1 MVVIPDL
8 SSVLRYFCA
17 SFKTENM
24 LTGQQRTDIDKIWKE
39 FWQNG
44 MTDPLSI
51 IKQITYLLF
60 IRNLDRQ
67 QELKEKQANKLKMP
81 VQDPIYSDEQ
91 RELRWNVFKTK
102 DPEQMFRL
110 FRKEDGVFDFIKN
123 IGQKGG
129 LFAQTMR
136 YANFDIN
143 NPKLLDRIVQM
154 IDKLKID
161 DIDSKGDVYEYL
173 LSKLATA
180 GINGQFRTPK
190 HIIRLMVDLLQPQ
203 TDELVCDPATGTAG
217 FLVGVVEYLREHY
230 PDEFYKKEFR
240 QHFNNGMFSGF
251 ESDNTMVGISAMNLQ
266 MHGIDNPKLQYMD
279 ALSNDNTVK
288 DKYSLILANPPFS
301 GSADYDGI
309 ELSLKKS
316 LDLGKTAK
324 TAKTELLFVS
334 LMLRMLK
341 PGGRCAVIVPAGVL
355 FGSTK
360 SHLAVRQL
368 LVDENQLQAVISMPS
383 GVFKP
388 YTGVATAILV
398 FTKTGTGGTDR
409 VWFYDMK
416 ADGYSLDDKREALGK
431 LDEATDS
438 RIYSLEENNI
448 PDIIEKF
455 HVIANSSLRGGTTMQ
470 SVEQASNDRT
480 AQHFF
485 VTADE
490 IRAESYNL
498 SFNLYQEI
506 VHEQVNYAS
515 PADIITR
522 IAKLD
527 DKRKQLMN
535 ELGGLL
541 G

>member
-1 MVVIPDL
+1 MI
-8 SSVLRYFCA
+8 
-17 SFKTENM
+17 
-24 LTGQQRTDIDKIWKE
+24 TGQQRNDIDRIWKE

-67 QELKEKQANKLKMP
+67 QELKEKQANKLRMP
-81 VQDPIYSDEQ
+81 LKDFIYIEEQ
-91 RELRWNVFKTK
+91 RELRWRVFKDK

-110 FRKEDGVFDFIKN
+110 FRKENGVFDFIKN

-129 LFAQTMR
+129 LFAETMR

-143 NPKLLDRIVQM
+143 NPKLLDKVVQL

-161 DIDSKGDVYEYL
+161 DRDSKGDVYEYL

-190 HIIRLMVDLLQPQ
+190 HIIRMMVDLLEPQ
-203 TDELVCDPATGTAG
+203 TDELVCDLAAGTAG
-217 FLVGVVEYLREHY
+217 FLVGVVEYLRDNH
-230 PDEFYKKEFR
+230 PDEFYKKEFQ

-266 MHGIDNPKLQYMD
+266 MHGIDNPKLRYMD
-279 ALSNDNTVK
+279 ALSNDNTIK
-288 DKYSLILANPPFS
+288 DQYSLILANPPFS

-309 ELSLKKS
+309 ELSLKKA
-316 LDLGKTAK
+316 LNLGKTAK
-324 TAKTELLFVS
+324 SAKTELLFLA

-360 SHLAVRQL
+360 SHRAVREAL
-368 LVDENQLQAVISMPS
+368 IDEHQLQAVISMPS

-388 YTGVATAILV
+388 YTGVATAILI
-398 FTKTGTGGTDR
+398 FTKTGTGGTDK

-416 ADGYSLDDKREALGK
+416 ADGFSLDDKRDPLGK
-431 LDEATDS
+431 LKDN
-438 RIYSLEENNI
+438 EERVYAEGENDI
-448 PDIIEKF
+448 PDIICKF
-455 HVIANSSLRGGTTMQ
+455 HKV
-470 SVEQASNDRT
+470 VASEEIDQPRT
-480 AQHFF
+480 GQHFF
-485 VTADE
+485 VDANE
-490 IRAESYNL
+490 IREEGYNL
-498 SFNLYQEI
+498 SFNLYQEM
-506 VHEQVNYAS
+506 VYQEVQYDK
-515 PADIITR
+515 PADIISR
-522 IAKLD
+522 IEKLD
-527 DKRKQLMN
+527 EERRLLMK
-535 ELGGLL
+535 ELGGML

>member
-1 MVVIPDL
+1 
-8 SSVLRYFCA
+8 
-17 SFKTENM
+17 M

-60 IRNLDRQ
+60 IRNLDRL

-81 VQDPIYSDEQ
+81 IQDPIYLEEQ

-110 FRKEDGVFDFIKN
+110 FRKEDGVFDFIKS

-129 LFAQTMR
+129 LFAETMR

-143 NPKLLDRIVQM
+143 SPKLLDRIVQM

-161 DIDSKGDVYEYL
+161 DVDSKGDVYEYL

-203 TDELVCDPATGTAG
+203 TDELVCDPAAGTAG

-266 MHGIDNPKLQYMD
+266 MHGIDNPKLKYMD

-388 YTGVATAILV
+388 YTGVATAILL
-398 FTKTGTGGTDR
+398 FTKTGTGGTNR

-416 ADGYSLDDKREALGK
+416 ADGYSLDDKRELLGK
-431 LDEATDS
+431 PDEDNPDLPS
-438 RIYSLEENNI
+438 MRNYKLEENNI
-448 PDIIEKF
+448 PDIIQKF
-455 HVIANSSLRGGTTMQ
+455 HVIADSSLRGGTTKQ
-470 SVEQASNDRT
+470 TIENDANDRT
-480 AQHFF
+480 AQQFF
-485 VTADE
+485 ATADE
-490 IRAESYNL
+490 IRAENYNL
-498 SFNLYQEI
+498 SFNLYLKI
-506 VHEQVNYAS
+506 VYEQVNYTA
-515 PADIITR
+515 PKVIIQR
-522 IAKLD
+522 ITQMD
-527 DKRKQLMN
+527 EERKQLMN

>member
-1 MVVIPDL
+1 
-8 SSVLRYFCA
+8 
-17 SFKTENM
+17 M

-81 VQDPIYSDEQ
+81 VHDPIYSEEQ

-143 NPKLLDRIVQM
+143 SPKLLDRVVQM
-154 IDKLKID
+154 TDKLKID

-190 HIIRLMVDLLQPQ
+190 HIIHLMVDLMQPK
-203 TDELVCDPATGTAG
+203 TDEQVCDPAAGTAG

-230 PDEFYKKEFR
+230 PDEFYNKEFR

-288 DKYSLILANPPFS
+288 DKFSLILANPPFS

-316 LDLGKTAK
+316 LNLGK
-324 TAKTELLFVS
+324 
-334 LMLRMLK
+334 K
-341 PGGRCAVIVPAGVL
+341 P
-355 FGSTK
+355 
-360 SHLAVRQL
+360 RQ
-368 LVDENQLQAVISMPS
+368 P
-383 GVFKP
+383 KP
-388 YTGVATAILV
+388 
-398 FTKTGTGGTDR
+398 
-409 VWFYDMK
+409 
-416 ADGYSLDDKREALGK
+416 
-431 LDEATDS
+431 
-438 RIYSLEENNI
+438 NCC
-448 PDIIEKF
+448 
-455 HVIANSSLRGGTTMQ
+455 
-470 SVEQASNDRT
+470 
-480 AQHFF
+480 
-485 VTADE
+485 
-490 IRAESYNL
+490 
-498 SFNLYQEI
+498 SFRSCC
-506 VHEQVNYAS
+506 VC
-515 PADIITR
+515 
-522 IAKLD
+522 
-527 DKRKQLMN
+527 
-535 ELGGLL
+535 
-541 G
+541 

>member
-1 MVVIPDL
+1 
-8 SSVLRYFCA
+8 
-17 SFKTENM
+17 M
-24 LTGQQRTDIDKIWKE
+24 LIGQQRNDIDKIWKE

-67 QELKEKQANKLKMP
+67 QELKEKQAAKLKMP
-81 VQDPIYSDEQ
+81 IQDPIYTEEQ
-91 RELRWNVFKTK
+91 RELRWNVFKDK
-102 DPEQMFRL
+102 DPEQMFSL
-110 FRKEDGVFDFIKN
+110 FRKEGGVFDFIKN
-123 IGQKGG
+123 IGAKGG
-129 LFAQTMR
+129 LFAATMR

-143 NPKLLDRIVQM
+143 SPKLLDRVVQM
-154 IDKLKID
+154 IDALKID
-161 DIDSKGDVYEYL
+161 DRDSKGDVYEYL

-190 HIIRLMVDLLQPQ
+190 HIIRLMVDLLQPK
-203 TDELVCDPATGTAG
+203 TDELVYDPAAGTAG
-217 FLVGVVEYLREHY
+217 FLVGVVEYLRDNF

-240 QHFNNGMFSGF
+240 RHFNNGMFSGF

-288 DKYSLILANPPFS
+288 NKFSLVLANPPFS

-309 ELSLKKS
+309 ELSLKKA
-316 LDLGKTAK
+316 LNLGKAAK
-324 TAKTELLFVS
+324 TAKTELLFLA

-360 SHLAVRQL
+360 GHKAIRRQ
-368 LVDENQLQAVISMPS
+368 LVDEHQLQAVISMPS

-398 FTKTGTGGTDR
+398 FTKTGTGGTDN

-416 ADGYSLDDKREALGK
+416 ADGFSLDDKREPLGK
-431 LDEATDS
+431 LDDTTNRVMTSVD
-438 RIYSLEENNI
+438 ENNI
-448 PDIIEKF
+448 PDIIDKF
-455 HVIANSSLRGGTTMQ
+455 HKIQKGTEFKQ
-470 SVEQASNDRT
+470 ERT
-480 AQHFF
+480 GQHFF
-485 VTADE
+485 VSVNE
-490 IRAESYNL
+490 IRQEDYNL

-506 VHEQVNYAS
+506 VYEEVKYD
-515 PADIITR
+515 PPKEIIKR
-522 IAKLD
+522 IERLD
-527 DKRKQLMN
+527 AERMDLMS
-535 ELGGLL
+535 ELQKMMEKK
-541 G
+541 

>member
-1 MVVIPDL
+1 
-8 SSVLRYFCA
+8 
-17 SFKTENM
+17 M
-24 LTGQQRTDIDKIWKE
+24 LTGQQRNDIDKIWKE

-91 RELRWNVFKTK
+91 RDLRWNVFKDK
-102 DPEQMFRL
+102 DPEQMFSL
-110 FRKEDGVFDFIKN
+110 FRKEGGVFDFIKS
-123 IGQKGG
+123 IGAKGG
-129 LFAQTMR
+129 LFAATMR

-143 NPKLLDRIVQM
+143 SPKLLDRVVQM
-154 IDKLKID
+154 IDTLKID
-161 DIDSKGDVYEYL
+161 DRDSKGDVYEYL

-190 HIIRLMVDLLQPQ
+190 HIIRMMVDLLQPK
-203 TDELVCDPATGTAG
+203 TDELVCDPAAGTAG
-217 FLVGVVEYLREHY
+217 FLVGVVEYLRDNY
-230 PDEFYKKEFR
+230 PEEFYKKEFR

-279 ALSNDNTVK
+279 ALSNDNTEK
-288 DKYSLILANPPFS
+288 DKFSLVLANPPFS

-309 ELSLKKS
+309 ELSLKKA
-316 LDLGKTAK
+316 LNLGKTAK
-324 TAKTELLFVS
+324 TAKTELLFLA

-360 SHLAVRQL
+360 SHKAVRQQ
-368 LVDENQLQAVISMPS
+368 LVDDHQLQAVISMPS

-388 YTGVATAILV
+388 YTGVATAILI
-398 FTKTGTGGTDR
+398 FTKTGTGGTDK

-416 ADGYSLDDKREALGK
+416 ADGFSLDDKREPLGK
-431 LDEATDS
+431 LNEETKAVTAS
-438 RIYSLEENNI
+438 VEENNI
-448 PDIIEKF
+448 PDIISKF
-455 HVIANSSLRGGTTMQ
+455 HAIEKGEELKQLRTG
-470 SVEQASNDRT
+470 
-480 AQHFF
+480 QHFF
-485 VTADE
+485 VSADE
-490 IRAESYNL
+490 IRDEGYNL
-498 SFNLYQEI
+498 SFNLYQE
-506 VHEQVNYAS
+506 VVYEEVKYDS
-515 PADIITR
+515 PKKI
-522 IAKLD
+522 IAKIGDLD
-527 DKRKQLMN
+527 KDRMDLMK
-535 ELGGLL
+535 ELNNLL
-541 G
+541 NIQ

>member
-1 MVVIPDL
+1 
-8 SSVLRYFCA
+8 
-17 SFKTENM
+17 M
-24 LTGQQRTDIDKIWKE
+24 LTGQQRSDIDKIWKE

-91 RELRWNVFKTK
+91 RDLRWNVFKDK
-102 DPEQMFRL
+102 DPEQMFSL
-110 FRKEDGVFDFIKN
+110 FRKEGGVFDFIKS
-123 IGQKGG
+123 IGAKGG
-129 LFAQTMR
+129 LFAATMR

-143 NPKLLDRIVQM
+143 SPKLLDRVVQM
-154 IDKLKID
+154 IDTLKID
-161 DIDSKGDVYEYL
+161 DRDSKGDVYEYL

-190 HIIRLMVDLLQPQ
+190 HIIRLMVDLLQPK
-203 TDELVCDPATGTAG
+203 TDELVCDPAAGTAG
-217 FLVGVVEYLREHY
+217 FLVGVVEYLRDNY
-230 PDEFYKKEFR
+230 PEEFYKKEFR

-279 ALSNDNTVK
+279 ALSNDNTEK
-288 DKYSLILANPPFS
+288 DKFSLVLANPPFS

-309 ELSLKKS
+309 ELSLKKA
-316 LDLGKTAK
+316 LNLGKTAK
-324 TAKTELLFVS
+324 TAKTELLFLA

-360 SHLAVRQL
+360 SHKAVRQQ
-368 LVDENQLQAVISMPS
+368 LVDDHQLQAVISMPS

-388 YTGVATAILV
+388 YTGVATAILI
-398 FTKTGTGGTDR
+398 FTKTGTGGTDK

-416 ADGYSLDDKREALGK
+416 ADGFSLDDKREPLGK
-431 LDEATDS
+431 LNEETKAVTAS
-438 RIYSLEENNI
+438 VEENNI
-448 PDIIEKF
+448 PDIISKF
-455 HVIANSSLRGGTTMQ
+455 HAIEKGEELKQLRTG
-470 SVEQASNDRT
+470 
-480 AQHFF
+480 QHFF
-485 VTADE
+485 VSADE
-490 IRAESYNL
+490 IRDEGYNL
-498 SFNLYQEI
+498 SFNLYQE
-506 VHEQVNYAS
+506 VVYEEVKYDS
-515 PADIITR
+515 PKKI
-522 IAKLD
+522 IAKIGDLD
-527 DKRKQLMN
+527 KDRMDLMK
-535 ELGGLL
+535 ELNNLL
-541 G
+541 NIQ

>member
-1 MVVIPDL
+1 MI
-8 SSVLRYFCA
+8 
-17 SFKTENM
+17 
-24 LTGQQRTDIDKIWKE
+24 TGQQRNDIDRIWKE

-67 QELKEKQANKLKMP
+67 QELKEKQANKLRMP
-81 VQDPIYSDEQ
+81 LKDPIYTEEQ
-91 RELRWNVFKTK
+91 RELRWRVFKDK

-110 FRKEDGVFDFIKN
+110 FRKENGVFDFIKN

-129 LFAQTMR
+129 LFAETMR

-143 NPKLLDRIVQM
+143 NPKLLDKAVQL

-161 DIDSKGDVYEYL
+161 DRDSKGDVYEYL

-190 HIIRLMVDLLQPQ
+190 HIIRMMVDLLEPQ
-203 TDELVCDPATGTAG
+203 TDELVCDPAAGTAG
-217 FLVGVVEYLREHY
+217 FLVGVVEYLRDNH
-230 PDEFYKKEFR
+230 PDEFYKKEFQ

-266 MHGIDNPKLQYMD
+266 MHGIDNPKLRYMD
-279 ALSNDNTVK
+279 ALSNDNTIK
-288 DKYSLILANPPFS
+288 DQYSLILANPPFS

-309 ELSLKKS
+309 ELSLKKA
-316 LDLGKTAK
+316 LNLGKTAK
-324 TAKTELLFVS
+324 SAKTELLFLA

-360 SHLAVRQL
+360 SHRAVREAL
-368 LVDENQLQAVISMPS
+368 IDEHQLQAVISMPS

-388 YTGVATAILV
+388 YTGVATAILI
-398 FTKTGTGGTDR
+398 FTKTGTGGTDK

-416 ADGYSLDDKREALGK
+416 ADGFSLDDKRDPLGK
-431 LDEATDS
+431 LKDN
-438 RIYSLEENNI
+438 EERVYAEGENDI
-448 PDIIEKF
+448 PDIICKF
-455 HVIANSSLRGGTTMQ
+455 HKV
-470 SVEQASNDRT
+470 VASEEIDQPRT
-480 AQHFF
+480 GQHFF
-485 VTADE
+485 VDANE
-490 IRAESYNL
+490 IREEGYNL
-498 SFNLYQEI
+498 SFNLYQEM
-506 VHEQVNYAS
+506 VYQEVQYDK
-515 PADIITR
+515 PADIISR
-522 IAKLD
+522 IEKLD
-527 DKRKQLMN
+527 EKRRLLMK
-535 ELGGLL
+535 ELGGML

>member
-1 MVVIPDL
+1 
-8 SSVLRYFCA
+8 
-17 SFKTENM
+17 M

-81 VQDPIYSDEQ
+81 IQDPIYLEEQ
-91 RELRWNVFKTK
+91 RELRWNVFKAK
-102 DPEQMFRL
+102 DPEQLFKL

-143 NPKLLDRIVQM
+143 SPKLLDRVVGM

-203 TDELVCDPATGTAG
+203 TDELVCDPAAGTAG
-217 FLVGVVEYLREHY
+217 FLVGVVEYLHEHY

-240 QHFNNGMFSGF
+240 QHFNKDMFSGF

-309 ELSLKKS
+309 ELSLKKA

-368 LVDENQLQAVISMPS
+368 LVDDNQLQAVISMPS

-398 FTKTGTGGTDR
+398 FTKTGTGGTNR

-416 ADGYSLDDKREALGK
+416 ADGYSLDDKRELLGK
-431 LDEATDS
+431 PDEDNPDLPS
-438 RIYSLEENNI
+438 MRNYRFEENNI
-448 PDIIEKF
+448 PDIIARF
-455 HVIANSSLRGGTTMQ
+455 HEIANSPLGRDAEGRG
-470 SVEQASNDRT
+470 ALNDRT

-485 VTADE
+485 VSADE
-490 IRAESYNL
+490 IRAENYNL

-506 VHEQVNYAS
+506 VHEQVNYDS
-515 PADIITR
+515 PKDIIQR

-527 DKRKQLMN
+527 GERKQLMN

>member
-1 MVVIPDL
+1 MI
-8 SSVLRYFCA
+8 
-17 SFKTENM
+17 
-24 LTGQQRTDIDKIWKE
+24 TGQQRNDIDRIWKE

-67 QELKEKQANKLKMP
+67 QELKEKQANKLRMP
-81 VQDPIYSDEQ
+81 LEDPIYTEEQ
-91 RELRWNVFKTK
+91 RELRWSVFKDK

-110 FRKEDGVFDFIKN
+110 FRKENGVFDFIKN

-129 LFAQTMR
+129 LFAETMR

-143 NPKLLDRIVQM
+143 NPKLLDKVVQL

-161 DIDSKGDVYEYL
+161 DRDSKGDVYEYL

-190 HIIRLMVDLLQPQ
+190 HIIRMMVDLLEPQ
-203 TDELVCDPATGTAG
+203 TDELVCDPAAGTAG
-217 FLVGVVEYLREHY
+217 FLVGVVEYLRDNH
-230 PDEFYKKEFR
+230 PDEFYKKKFQ

-266 MHGIDNPKLQYMD
+266 MHGIDNPKLRYMD
-279 ALSNDNTVK
+279 ALSNDNTIK
-288 DKYSLILANPPFS
+288 DQYSLILANPPFS

-309 ELSLKKS
+309 ELSLKKA
-316 LDLGKTAK
+316 LNLGKTAK
-324 TAKTELLFVS
+324 SAKTELLFLA

-360 SHLAVRQL
+360 SHKAVREAL
-368 LVDENQLQAVISMPS
+368 IDEHQLQAVISMPS

-388 YTGVATAILV
+388 YTGVATAILI
-398 FTKTGTGGTDR
+398 FTKTGTGGTDK

-416 ADGYSLDDKREALGK
+416 ADGFSLDDKRDPLGK
-431 LDEATDS
+431 LNDN
-438 RIYSLEENNI
+438 EERVYAEGENDIPNI
-448 PDIIEKF
+448 ISKF
-455 HVIANSSLRGGTTMQ
+455 HKLVAGEDFDQPRAG
-470 SVEQASNDRT
+470 
-480 AQHFF
+480 QHFF
-485 VTADE
+485 VDANE
-490 IRAESYNL
+490 IRAEGYNL
-498 SFNLYQEI
+498 SFNLYQEM
-506 VHEQVNYAS
+506 VYQEVQYDKPS
-515 PADIITR
+515 DIISR
-522 IAKLD
+522 IENLD
-527 DKRKQLMN
+527 EERRLLMN
-535 ELGGLL
+535 ELGGMLR
-541 G
+541 

>member
-1 MVVIPDL
+1 
-8 SSVLRYFCA
+8 
-17 SFKTENM
+17 M

-81 VQDPIYSDEQ
+81 IQDPIYLEEQ

-110 FRKEDGVFDFIKN
+110 FRKEDGVFDFIKS

-129 LFAQTMR
+129 LFAETMR

-143 NPKLLDRIVQM
+143 SPKLLDRIVQM

-203 TDELVCDPATGTAG
+203 TDELVCDPAAGTAG

-309 ELSLKKS
+309 ELSLKKA

-368 LVDENQLQAVISMPS
+368 LVDDNQLQAVISMPS

-431 LDEATDS
+431 LDEATDT
-438 RIYSLEENNI
+438 RIYSIEENNI

-455 HVIANSSLRGGTTMQ
+455 HVITREAMVTEP
-470 SVEQASNDRT
+470 VEVDRT
-480 AQHFF
+480 AQQFF
-485 VTADE
+485 VTVDE
-490 IRAESYNL
+490 IRAENYNL
-498 SFNLYQEI
+498 SFNLYQKI
-506 VHEQVNYAS
+506 VHEDVIYNK
-515 PADIITR
+515 PADIIKK
-522 IAKLD
+522 IKNLD
-527 DKRKQLMN
+527 MERNSILN
-535 ELGGLL
+535 ELEKLIKHQ
-541 G
+541 

>member
-1 MVVIPDL
+1 
-8 SSVLRYFCA
+8 
-17 SFKTENM
+17 M

-67 QELKEKQANKLKMP
+67 QELKEKQANKLNMP
-81 VQDPIYSDEQ
+81 IQDPIYQEDQ

-110 FRKEDGVFDFIKN
+110 FRKEEGVFDFIKN

-143 NPKLLDRIVQM
+143 SPKLLDRIVQM

-203 TDELVCDPATGTAG
+203 TDELVCDPAAGTAG

-240 QHFNNGMFSGF
+240 QHFNKDMFSGF

-316 LDLGKTAK
+316 LNLGKTAK

-360 SHLAVRQL
+360 SHLAVRRL

-388 YTGVATAILV
+388 YTGVATAILL
-398 FTKTGTGGTDR
+398 FTKTGTGGTNN

-416 ADGYSLDDKREALGK
+416 ADGFSLDDKREALGK
-431 LDEATDS
+431 LDEATDT
-438 RIYSLEENNI
+438 RIHSLEENNI

-455 HVIANSSLRGGTTMQ
+455 HAIANSSPLGGDAEGRGG
-470 SVEQASNDRT
+470 RT
-480 AQHFF
+480 GQHFF
-485 VTADE
+485 VPASE
-490 IRAESYNL
+490 IRAENYNL

-506 VHEQVNYAS
+506 VHEQVNYDS
-515 PADIITR
+515 PKIIIQR

-527 DKRKQLMN
+527 DERKQLMN

>member
-1 MVVIPDL
+1 
-8 SSVLRYFCA
+8 
-17 SFKTENM
+17 M
-24 LTGQQRTDIDKIWKE
+24 LTGQQRNDIDKIWKE

-81 VQDPIYSDEQ
+81 VQEPIYAEEQ
-91 RELRWNVFKTK
+91 RDLRWSVFRDK
-102 DPEQMFRL
+102 DPEKMFHL
-110 FRKEDGVFDFIKN
+110 FRKEGGVFDFIKS
-123 IGQKGG
+123 IGAKGG
-129 LFAQTMR
+129 LFAATMR

-143 NPKLLDRIVQM
+143 SPKLLDKVIQM
-154 IDKLKID
+154 IDKLQID
-161 DIDSKGDVYEYL
+161 DRDSKGDVYEYL

-203 TDELVCDPATGTAG
+203 TDELACDPATGTAG
-217 FLVGVVEYLREHY
+217 FLVGMVEYLREHY

-266 MHGIDNPKLQYMD
+266 MHGIDNPNLKYMD
-279 ALSNDNTVK
+279 ALSNENTVK
-288 DKYSLILANPPFS
+288 DKYSLIFANPPFS

-309 ELSLKKS
+309 ELSLKKALS
-316 LDLGKTAK
+316 LGKTA
-324 TAKTELLFVS
+324 TSAKTELLFLA
-334 LMLRMLK
+334 LMLRMLRA
-341 PGGRCAVIVPAGVL
+341 GGRCAVIVPAGVL

-388 YTGVATAILV
+388 YTGVATAILI
-398 FTKTGTGGTDR
+398 FTKTGTGGTEK

-416 ADGYSLDDKREALGK
+416 ADGYSLDDKRELLGK
-431 LDEATDS
+431 PDEDNPDLPS
-438 RIYSLEENNI
+438 MRNYRLEENNI
-448 PDIIEKF
+448 PDIIARF
-455 HVIANSSLRGGTTMQ
+455 HEIVNSPFGGDA
-470 SVEQASNDRT
+470 EDRRALNDRT

-485 VTADE
+485 VTSGE
-490 IRAESYNL
+490 IRKEGYNL

-506 VHEQVNYAS
+506 VHERVNYTA
-515 PADIITR
+515 PKVIIER
-522 IAKLD
+522 IAQMD
-527 DKRKQLMN
+527 EERKQLMN

>member
-1 MVVIPDL
+1 
-8 SSVLRYFCA
+8 
-17 SFKTENM
+17 M
-24 LTGQQRTDIDKIWKE
+24 LTGQQRNDIDRIWKE

-81 VQDPIYSDEQ
+81 IQDPIYLEGQ

-102 DPEQMFRL
+102 DPEQIFRL
-110 FRKEDGVFDFIKN
+110 FRKEDGVFDFIKS
-123 IGQKGG
+123 IGKKGG
-129 LFAQTMR
+129 LFAETMR

-143 NPKLLDRIVQM
+143 SPKLLDRIVQM

-190 HIIRLMVDLLQPQ
+190 HIIRLMVDLLQPK
-203 TDELVCDPATGTAG
+203 TDELACDPATGTAG
-217 FLVGVVEYLREHY
+217 FLVGMVEYLREHY

-266 MHGIDNPKLQYMD
+266 MHGIDNPKLKYMD

-288 DKYSLILANPPFS
+288 DKYSLIFANPPFS

-316 LDLGKTAK
+316 LALGKTAK
-324 TAKTELLFVS
+324 SAKTELLFVS

-388 YTGVATAILV
+388 YTGVATAILL
-398 FTKTGTGGTDR
+398 FTKTGTGGTNR

-416 ADGYSLDDKREALGK
+416 ADGFSLDDKREPLGK
-431 LDEATDS
+431 LDEETDT
-438 RIYSLEENNI
+438 RICSLDENNI
-448 PDIIEKF
+448 PDIIARF
-455 HVIANSSLRGGTTMQ
+455 HEISDSPLRGDAKYRG
-470 SVEQASNDRT
+470 AANDRT
-480 AQHFF
+480 ARQFF

-490 IRAESYNL
+490 ISAENYNL

-506 VHEQVNYAS
+506 VHEQVNYTA
-515 PADIITR
+515 PKVIIER
-522 IAKLD
+522 ISKMD
-527 DKRKQLMN
+527 EERKQLMN